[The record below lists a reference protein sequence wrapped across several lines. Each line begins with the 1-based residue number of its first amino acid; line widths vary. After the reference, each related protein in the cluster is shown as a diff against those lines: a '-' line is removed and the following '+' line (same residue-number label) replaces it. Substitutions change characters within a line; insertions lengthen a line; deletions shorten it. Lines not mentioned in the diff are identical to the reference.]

1 MMTTRVL
8 PSLALMLLLSAPSAR
23 AESLSVDFSDLT
35 LGSESF
41 DNGSDGS
48 GGFTS
53 KGVFFRNSYNPTWQT
68 WSGWSY
74 SNRTDN
80 TTAGFGNQFSSFAGG
95 DASGDGN
102 YAVAY
107 GQSPSS
113 VRFDLPEPAP
123 GRAPVGMS
131 ARFTNTTYTAL
142 SMRDGDQFGKAFGGP
157 TGNDP
162 DFFLLTIVGYSG
174 AGASGDVLGEVDF
187 YLADF
192 RSDDNSLD
200 YILEDWAT
208 VDLSSLI
215 GAQSLGFRLT
225 SSDVGTFGM
234 NTPAYFAMDDFA
246 IRYAVIPEPA
256 SLALLGL
263 GLAGVV
269 AVAGRG
275 RRGRVA

>member
-1 MMTTRVL
+1 MMVSRF
-8 PSLALMLLLSAPSAR
+8 SLAVALWLVLAPMAAR

-41 DNGSDGS
+41 NNGSDGA
-48 GGFTS
+48 GGFS
-53 KGVFFRNSYNPTWQT
+53 SNGVFFRNSYNPTWQT

-74 SNRTDN
+74 SNQTDN

-95 DASGDGN
+95 DASGDGI

-113 VRFDLPEPAP
+113 VRFDLPELDPH
-123 GRAPVGMS
+123 RSPVSMS
-131 ARFTNTTYTAL
+131 ASFTNTTYAAL
-142 SMRDGDQFGKAFGGP
+142 SMQNGDAFSKKFGGS

-174 AGASGDVLGEVDF
+174 LGASGDIIGEVDF

-192 RSDDNSLD
+192 RFDDSSLD
-200 YILEDWAT
+200 SIVQDWTT
-208 VDLSSLI
+208 VDLSTLI
-215 GAQSLGFRLT
+215 GARSIGFRLT

-234 NTPAYFAMDDFA
+234 NTPAYFAMDDFS
-246 IRYAVIPEPA
+246 IRFSVIPEPA
-256 SLALLGL
+256 SIAMFGV
-263 GLAGVV
+263 GLAG
-269 AVAGRG
+269 AVAIVRR
-275 RRGRVA
+275 RRGRIV